1 MKVIPF
7 EQLACPL
14 DREPLQPAAGGWACA
29 AGHSF
34 DTARQGYTHLLPV
47 QHKRSR
53 EPGDSKPMVAARRRF
68 LETGFY
74 RPLAAALAEHV
85 LPPAATQAPL
95 AVLDAGCGEGYYLRV
110 LTEMAEAK
118 AVDSPLALLG
128 LDISKWAVLAAA
140 RREKRVRWV
149 VGTNAQLPVLDGSL
163 DVIVCA
169 FGFPV
174 YEEFARA
181 LRTGGRVLLL
191 EPGADHL
198 RELRRIIYPE
208 LKPPRAPAGRAAA
221 RGCGFREDAQRNL
234 QYSIDLESAETIAD
248 LLAMTPHLYRASP
261 EGRARAAA
269 LSRLTLTVDVRLTT
283 VTLG

>member
-1 MKVIPF
+1 MRVIPF

-14 DREPLQPAAGGWACA
+14 DHQPLRPSASGWACA

-53 EPGDSKPMVAARRRF
+53 EPGDSKTMVAARQRF
-68 LETGFY
+68 LESGYY
-74 RPLAAALAEHV
+74 RPLASALADRL
-85 LPPAATQAPL
+85 LPPAQPEL
-95 AVLDAGCGEGYYLRV
+95 AVLDAGCGEGYYLRE
-110 LTEMAEAK
+110 LAAK
-118 AVDSPLALLG
+118 AESEAGDGHLALLG

-140 RREKRVRWV
+140 KQEKRIRWV

-163 DVIVCA
+163 DAIVCA

-174 YEEFARA
+174 YQEFARV
-181 LRTGGRVLLL
+181 LRLGGKVLLL
-191 EPGADHL
+191 EPAADHL
-198 RELRRIIYPE
+198 RELRQIIYPT
-208 LKPPRAPAGRAAA
+208 LKPAREAAGREAAQE
-221 RGCGFREDAQRNL
+221 CGFREETVYTLR
-234 QYSIDLESAETIAD
+234 YSIDLGSADSIAD
-248 LLAMTPHLYRASP
+248 LLAMTPHLYRASA

-283 VTLG
+283 LTR